1 MAQAVTDRP
10 TGPPSIWNL
19 QQRRNVNFVGRD
31 QLLQDIEKGFSHGS
45 RRPLVLVGPGGSGK
59 TALAIEYAYR
69 HQSEYEIC
77 WWIRADTQAM
87 TATDLAAL
95 APKLAG
101 AVQIHEAPRQ
111 SCNAVLQ
118 ELQHRGRW
126 LLIFDAARQPSDLA
140 PFLPTK
146 GEGHVLVT
154 SLNANWEP
162 LGKRLPVKP
171 WMRGE
176 SVEFL
181 KRRLGEIDDVHNA
194 DQLAAA
200 LGDLPLAL
208 EQAAACIDQ
217 AGISIGEY
225 IIDFESYWAEILG
238 QNRPAGQYP
247 TSAAMAWELS
257 FRRIETMNPLAAQ
270 LLTLCG
276 FFAPDGIPLEM
287 IHNSRAEL
295 NPKFRKALKDVT
307 GLREAMEILE
317 RFSLA
322 RASEKTISIHGV
334 IGALAQDRLVDIDR
348 MSWASTA
355 VRIVSSAFP
364 FDSQNPNSWPVCGE
378 VLPHALAATMHAQNA
393 GVATTVVVDLMSRAG
408 RFLLKQGNYSEA
420 NNVLELAQSL
430 VKGTYGEQSVQAAD
444 IANNLARVRH
454 RLGDLTGASSL
465 YELALQI
472 DRSIY
477 GDNDPHLATIA
488 NNSAMTLVE
497 LGKLEEAKERFEWA
511 IEVYCRTYEKDHPKI
526 ASAMNNLGYT
536 LIQMKDSAG
545 ARRWLEQALTITET
559 TLGTGHPQT
568 ACITANLG
576 SALRAAGDLA
586 KARELFER
594 ALLIDETAFGPHHP
608 AVGRDLLGMAQ
619 LLSDQ
624 GEFDEAVRLLERV
637 LVITESSYG
646 PQHRETAL
654 CLTELTRAL
663 KGNGDVGRAV
673 DCMMRAASLMRKP
686 PKRTHETVIGDE
698 GMLG

>member
-1 MAQAVTDRP
+1 MVQAVTDKAAVPP
-10 TGPPSIWNL
+10 TIWNL
-19 QQRRNVNFVGRD
+19 QQRRNVNFVGRE
-31 QLLQDIEKGFSHGS
+31 QLLQDIEKGFSHGA
-45 RRPLVLVGPGGSGK
+45 RRPLVLIGPGGSGK

-69 HQSEYEIC
+69 HQADYEIC

-101 AVQIHEAPRQ
+101 PVQIHDAPRQ
-111 SCNAVLQ
+111 SCNAVLR
-118 ELQHRGRW
+118 ELQQRDRW

-140 PFLPTK
+140 PFLPAK
-146 GEGHVLVT
+146 AEGHILIT
-154 SLNANWEP
+154 SVNNNWEP
-162 LGKRLPVKP
+162 LGKRIPVKP
-171 WMRGE
+171 WMRPE

-181 KRRLGEIDDVHNA
+181 KRRLGEIGDLHNA

-225 IIDFESYWAEILG
+225 IIDFEAYWAEILG

-257 FRRIETMNPLAAQ
+257 FRRIEMINPLAAQ

-276 FFAPDGIPLEM
+276 FFAPDGIPLDM
-287 IHNSRAEL
+287 IHNSTAEL
-295 NPKFRKALKDVT
+295 NPKLRKGLRDKE

-334 IGALAQDRLVDIDR
+334 IGAMAQDRLVDIDR
-348 MSWASTA
+348 MSWASAA

-364 FDSQNPNSWPVCGE
+364 FDSQNPNSWPACAE
-378 VLPHALAATMHAQNA
+378 VLPHVLAAAMHAQNA
-393 GVATTVVVDLMSRAG
+393 GMATTVVVDLMSRAG
-408 RFLLKQGNYSEA
+408 RFLLKHGNYSEA
-420 NNVLELAQSL
+420 NNVLEMAQAL
-430 VKGTYGEQSVQAAD
+430 VKSTYGEQSVQAAD

-454 RLGDLTGASSL
+454 RLGDLTGASGL

-477 GDNDPHLATIA
+477 GDNDVHLATIA

-497 LGKLEEAKERFEWA
+497 LGKLDEARERFEWA
-511 IEVYCRTYEKDHPKI
+511 IDVYRKTYEKDHPKI
-526 ASAMNNLGYT
+526 ASVMNNLGFA
-536 LIQMKDSAG
+536 LIQLNDAAG
-545 ARRWLEQALTITET
+545 ARQWLEQALTITET
-559 TLGTGHPQT
+559 TLGVGHPQT

-576 SALRAAGDLA
+576 SALRAAGELQ
-586 KARELFER
+586 KAREMFER

-608 AVGRDLLGMAQ
+608 AVARDLLGMAQ

-624 GEFDEAVRLLERV
+624 GEFDESVRLLERV
-637 LVITESSYG
+637 LIITESSYG

-654 CLTELTRAL
+654 CLSELTRAL
-663 KGNGDVGRAV
+663 KGNGDVERAV
-673 DCMMRAASLMRKP
+673 DCMMRAASLMRKSP
-686 PKRTHETVIGDE
+686 RRTHETVIGDE